1 MTVPSPSAM
10 HDATEAPTHLQTD
23 VRAQVVIL
31 AVSFM
36 GIAAAWTY
44 SVLLM
49 TCWVM
54 LALVIT
60 ILGAATTLS
69 PVILLRLIFIILGLQ
84 VGSSAWR
91 RILLAR
97 CQATDGCA
105 DQLRQC

>member
-1 MTVPSPSAM
+1 M
-10 HDATEAPTHLQTD
+10 HDATEAPTHLQTAG
-23 VRAQVVIL
+23 RAQVVIL

-44 SVLLM
+44 SVLMM
-49 TCWVM
+49 TCWVT

-84 VGSSAWR
+84 VGFCCLAPGNRPWLAQAMELMLYSWLCSS
-91 RILLAR
+91 L
-97 CQATDGCA
+97 
-105 DQLRQC
+105 QLPP